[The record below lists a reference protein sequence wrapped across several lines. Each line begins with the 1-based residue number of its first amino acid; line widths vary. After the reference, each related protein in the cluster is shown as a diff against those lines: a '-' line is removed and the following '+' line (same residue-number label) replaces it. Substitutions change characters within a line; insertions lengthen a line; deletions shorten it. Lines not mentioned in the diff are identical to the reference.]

1 MFDFC
6 RGNLLIIV
14 ATVLIGCAD
23 NSDRMDL
30 RVGFFFAEDTQ
41 RLTMRFEPNHYPV
54 FDAKDDLRVG
64 KDIILRF
71 TEAARQVFNS
81 VKILGSYPTKES
93 IADRKLNLVVV
104 VQARPAGGSLGYEG
118 DSIQN
123 SSEARRSLTAEL
135 TCYNFDMIEVAAI
148 TASGEG
154 NATAKGIFFDSRRK
168 AFVRAVKSAI
178 RNLADDVALQMSSNP
193 EIRKMVE

>member
-30 RVGFFFAEDTQ
+30 RAGIFFAEDTQ

-64 KDIILRF
+64 KDIISRF

-81 VKILGSYPTKES
+81 VEILGSYPTKES

-104 VQARPAGGSLGYEG
+104 VQARPGGGFLGYEG

-123 SSEARRSLTAEL
+123 SSGGSQVPDR
-135 TCYNFDMIEVAAI
+135 
-148 TASGEG
+148 
-154 NATAKGIFFDSRRK
+154 
-168 AFVRAVKSAI
+168 
-178 RNLADDVALQMSSNP
+178 
-193 EIRKMVE
+193 

>member
-64 KDIILRF
+64 KDIISRF

-81 VKILGSYPTKES
+81 VEILGSYPTKES

-104 VQARPAGGSLGYEG
+104 VQARPGGGFLGYEG

-135 TCYNFDMIEVAAI
+135 TCFNLEMMKVTAI
-148 TASGEG
+148 RASGEG
-154 NATAKGIFFDSRRK
+154 NATAKGILFDSKRK
-168 AFVRAVKSAI
+168 AFVNSVKAAI
-178 RNLADDVALQMSSNP
+178 RNLEDDVVLQMSTNP
-193 EIRKMVE
+193 EIRKMAE